1 MIDQDKMR
9 ALVAKLRGPLNKFDN
24 WAAAYSECAD
34 AIDLLLAEVEAA
46 NMQLTV
52 PDWAEGDD
60 QAWDK
65 VTPAVAWH
73 LIERHGEN
81 WAHIGRMMQA
91 YLDAHTA
98 TLRVEL
104 EASDQKRKEAILDA
118 EKARDERNR
127 AHVKLNAEWI
137 EKTNALRAELQAAAA
152 DKRDEPTLEMIRAGL
167 CVVYPALY
175 KESLFSEFDGPIL
188 RAATERRIGIMREQY
203 KAMVDA
209 ALAQRQ
215 GEGS

>member
-9 ALVAKLRGPLNKFDN
+9 ALAEKLREDYRNSIKVLP
-24 WAAAYSECAD
+24 WPYRSAISSTPMEAAD

-98 TLRVEL
+98 TLRAEL
-104 EASDQKRKEAILDA
+104 E
-118 EKARDERNR
+118 
-127 AHVKLNAEWI
+127 
-137 EKTNALRAELQAAAA
+137 AAAA
-152 DKRDEPTLEMIRAGL
+152 DKRDALAFRDLMAKVIREINHGEYNHPYRGIENAPMHGHEVPGIWDSDNGAKAGTP
-167 CVVYPALY
+167 CAWCATWN
-175 KESLFSEFDGPIL
+175 
-188 RAATERRIGIMREQY
+188 AAR
-203 KAMVDA
+203 A